1 MFGGGGVP
9 VNCARS
15 ARRLGEP
22 DIGIEGRG
30 EPLSA
35 CSVELNLG
43 LVMSTGFEPDGE
55 LDMAER
61 VSGLVGLKDNSDNGG
76 RSQVMTSG

>member
-1 MFGGGGVP
+1 
-9 VNCARS
+9 
-15 ARRLGEP
+15 
-22 DIGIEGRG
+22 
-30 EPLSA
+30 
-35 CSVELNLG
+35 
-43 LVMSTGFEPDGE
+43 MSTGFEPDGE